1 MLPKSRLHVLLLTL
15 VLVSTPTLVAQRAT
29 HRSLETITIR
39 TNEGTHLSFDVSPDG
54 RSIVFDLLGQL
65 WLIPASGGVA
75 QPITD
80 AVRDIAEDSDP
91 SFSPDGR
98 HLVFQGERNGRTG
111 LWLLNLDSRTPH
123 QLTQLSNPDGFDGNA
138 AWSLDGRTIAF
149 TRLLPPKSGSRPH
162 RVIAVIDASG
172 QNARELSIVG
182 LQDVDVHDPV
192 WVRGGREIAFIATNS
207 KPPRGGRVW
216 LVPSS
221 GGKATPITD
230 DLVKLR
236 APSAS
241 PDGRFIAYFAADT
254 EGRTQVFVAGN
265 RQ

>member
-1 MLPKSRLHVLLLTL
+1 MFPKSRLHVLLLIL
-15 VLVSTPTLVAQRAT
+15 VLICTPTLIAQRAT

-39 TNEGTHLSFDVSPDG
+39 TNEGTYLSFDLSPDG

-75 QPITD
+75 RPITD

-98 HLVFQGERNGRTG
+98 QLVFQGERNGRTG
-111 LWLLNLDSRTPH
+111 LWLLNLDSRRPH
-123 QLTQLSNPDGFDGNA
+123 QLTQLSNPDDSDGNA

-149 TRLLPPKSGSRPH
+149 TQVVTPKPGNRPH
-162 RVIAVIDASG
+162 SVIALIDANG
-172 QNARELSIVG
+172 ENARALSIDG

-192 WVRGGREIAFIATNS
+192 WIRGGSEIVFIASNS
-207 KPPRGGRVW
+207 KPPRGERVW

-221 GGKATPITD
+221 GGKATPLTD
-230 DLVKLR
+230 NLEKSR
-236 APSAS
+236 APKS
-241 PDGRFIAYFAADT
+241 
-254 EGRTQVFVAGN
+254 
-265 RQ
+265 